1 MERTT
6 RIGRT
11 VCTLILLLL
20 AVNVSAVTYTKADS
34 AKVVRL
40 LEEGRKQRE
49 GTNLILFYA
58 NKLKGLPYVAATLE
72 VNKSEEL
79 VVNLRQMDCATL
91 VDNSLAL
98 TLTTRQKS
106 VSFKDFCYW
115 LERIRYREGKLD
127 GYASRNHYFS
137 QWVNSNTK
145 LGLVEEIQ
153 EGAPFK
159 ATKKT
164 DLHFMS
170 QHSDKYPMLVSGGEK
185 TIKLI
190 RKYEEE
196 VNGND
201 ISYIPHSMLNKSRRE
216 LSCVQDGNILAL
228 VTKKD
233 GLDVSHLGIAV
244 WGKDGKLHLLN
255 ASSIHHKVVLES
267 MTLYQYMAKHPSQLG
282 IRVVR
287 IK

>member
-1 MERTT
+1 MERTK
-6 RIGRT
+6 RLGRT

-20 AVNVSAVTYTKADS
+20 AVNAPAATYTKADS

-40 LEEGRKQRE
+40 LEEGSRQAD

-72 VNKSEEL
+72 VNKSEQL

-91 VDNSLAL
+91 VDNALAL

-106 VSFKDFCYW
+106 TSFEDFCKQ
-115 LERIRYREGKLD
+115 LERIRYRNGKLN

-153 EGAPFK
+153 TGKAFK

-164 DLHFMS
+164 DLHYMT
-170 QHSDKYPMLVSGGEK
+170 QHADKYPMLVSEGEK

-190 RKYEEE
+190 RKYEQE
-196 VNGND
+196 VNGAEV
-201 ISYIPHSMLNKSRRE
+201 SYIPHSMLSKSRNE
-216 LSCVQDGNILAL
+216 LSCVHDGDILAL

-255 ASSIHHKVVLES
+255 ASSIHHKVVLEP
-267 MTLYQYMAKHPSQLG
+267 MTLYQYMAEHPSQLG